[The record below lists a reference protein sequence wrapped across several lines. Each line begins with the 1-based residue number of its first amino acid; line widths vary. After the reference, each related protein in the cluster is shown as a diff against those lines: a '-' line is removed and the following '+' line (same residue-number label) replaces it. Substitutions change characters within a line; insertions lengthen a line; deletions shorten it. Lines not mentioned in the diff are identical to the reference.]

1 MHKGNRLIAV
11 LLSLFL
17 LVPSLSLMAKEP
29 LVIDDADLFTAEEE
43 AVLEEKCE
51 QMSSDYNTTV
61 WVYTSSVPQYS
72 DNYARDMLESTGES
86 EYPAGYLAYGINM
99 SDRSYWVDAYG
110 DTVRSIF
117 TQSKQDRLSD
127 AAADK
132 LKEGNYF
139 ESAMTVLEKADKRFY
154 LKTTSMG
161 WLKKPFVEWKTSL
174 LLIGLSL
181 ILALVIALIRTG
193 VKVGRHKDK
202 KLARKAAEY
211 EDALNLKHKE
221 DRFVRAY
228 QTRVKV
234 ESDSP
239 SHGGGFSG
247 GGSAGHTGSGG
258 HF

>member
-127 AAADK
+127 AAADE

-161 WLKKPFVEWKTSL
+161 WLKKPFVEWKT
-174 LLIGLSL
+174 
-181 ILALVIALIRTG
+181 
-193 VKVGRHKDK
+193 
-202 KLARKAAEY
+202 
-211 EDALNLKHKE
+211 
-221 DRFVRAY
+221 
-228 QTRVKV
+228 
-234 ESDSP
+234 
-239 SHGGGFSG
+239 
-247 GGSAGHTGSGG
+247 
-258 HF
+258 